1 MSEPTSEPIRESEA
15 PLPEL
20 PIAGQPFWTYGDL
33 AFAILIYGALSV
45 VATVT
50 TRSLPGGLLLGQLL
64 SYGVWFA
71 LLAGFFRLKYGQPFW
86 SSLGWHRSGRGAAV
100 GVQLGV
106 ALMALA
112 IAVGQLAHLPDVDTP
127 LRALLNDPKMVPLTA
142 LAVVGVGPLAEELFF
157 RGLAQPLLTRS
168 FGAVGGIL
176 LTAVPFG
183 LLHAEQLKNSWP
195 NVALIVVAGVA
206 FGAVRYKLDSVF
218 ASTVMHATYNGLLL
232 TGYLMG
238 KNLLHG

>member
-1 MSEPTSEPIRESEA
+1 MSETGA
-15 PLPEL
+15 PFSDPPLEL
-20 PIAGQPFWTYGDL
+20 DAPASGQPFWSYGDL
-33 AFAILIYGALSV
+33 AFAILSYAALSIA
-45 VATVT
+45 ATLA
-50 TRSLPGGLLLGQLL
+50 TRRLPGGLLLGQVLG
-64 SYGVWFA
+64 YGVWFG

-86 SSLGWHRSGRGAAV
+86 RSLGWQPAARLAAV

-106 ALMALA
+106 ALMVLA
-112 IAVGQLAHLPDVDTP
+112 IVVGQLAHLPDVDTP

-142 LAVVGVGPLAEELFF
+142 VAVVGVGPLAEELFF

-168 FGAVGGIL
+168 FGAVAGIA
-176 LTAVPFG
+176 LTALSFG

-195 NVALIVVAGVA
+195 NVALIVVAGAA